1 MTIDEFETEPT
12 LKDIAAA
19 TGLSMAA
26 VSKVLNNREGVSQAN
41 RERVMRTMTALG
53 YRKRKGRSSI
63 EPLRQASVLTLG
75 RYASNDSFYGE
86 ILNGIIEAGTSQ
98 GIAID
103 VKIASDGASSGSIE
117 HLFPLGLPNALLL
130 VGIDNPALI
139 AQIAD
144 AGIRSVLVNGM
155 DRSMRL
161 SSVSPDYLF
170 GGWLATRHL
179 IELGHREI
187 LHVTHPYRESI
198 RQRMDGFRNAIQ
210 EAGITF
216 EPVRHVLDLGTP
228 QLMTIDA
235 RDIIS
240 AYLAN
245 TDRRPTAIVCVNDIV
260 ALATMQAIQ
269 SHGLSVPDDISVIG
283 FDDLPVGAHSSPS
296 LTTIRVDREELG
308 RSAVRLLLTAN
319 NVSPVQRMALGTT
332 LVKRGSTSPP
342 ARMQS

>member
-1 MTIDEFETEPT
+1 MATDEFETEPT

-86 ILNGIIEAGTSQ
+86 ILNGIIEAGTSE

-103 VKIASDGASSGSIE
+103 VKIASDGTGSDLIE
-117 HLFPLGLPNALLL
+117 HLFPSGLPNALLL
-130 VGIDNPALI
+130 VGIDNPTLI
-139 AQIAD
+139 EQIVD

-161 SSVSPDYLF
+161 SSVSPDYHF
-170 GGWLATRHL
+170 GGWLATWHL

-198 RQRMDGFRNAIQ
+198 RQRMDGFRNAIH
-210 EAGITF
+210 EAGIPF
-216 EPVRHVLDLGTP
+216 EPERHVLDLGTP

-235 RDIIS
+235 RGIIS
-240 AYLAN
+240 DYLAK
-245 TDRRPTAIVCVNDIV
+245 TERRPTAIVCVNDIV
-260 ALATMQAIQ
+260 AIATIQAIQ

-283 FDDLPVGAHSSPS
+283 FDDLPVGAHSSPP
-296 LTTIRVDREELG
+296 LTTMRVDREELG
-308 RSAVRLLLTAN
+308 RSAVRLLQTADSAST
-319 NVSPVQRMALGTT
+319 VRRMALGTT
-332 LVKRGSTSPP
+332 LVKRSSTGGKPSL
-342 ARMQS
+342 